1 MDRYFQTAKAYA
13 EPLRPY
19 FLHLA
24 ALACV
29 FVLGLVVA
37 GVKVA
42 GDPPAVDAADRWPFP
57 KWEPYRAGPQRQ
69 ALASLQV
76 WTPDPTKAKASEEKK
91 VAGPPWRFI
100 GTLQDGKARIALIE
114 LDQGK
119 RIQRIASGQ
128 PLPNGG
134 LIKKIDVNELTYDD
148 GGTDRVLR
156 LFGIA
161 KTDSMAAA
169 NGKN

>member
-1 MDRYFQTAKAYA
+1 M
-13 EPLRPY
+13 
-19 FLHLA
+19 
-24 ALACV
+24 
-29 FVLGLVVA
+29 
-37 GVKVA
+37 
-42 GDPPAVDAADRWPFP
+42 
-57 KWEPYRAGPQRQ
+57 
-69 ALASLQV
+69 
-76 WTPDPTKAKASEEKK
+76 
-91 VAGPPWRFI
+91 AGPPWRFI